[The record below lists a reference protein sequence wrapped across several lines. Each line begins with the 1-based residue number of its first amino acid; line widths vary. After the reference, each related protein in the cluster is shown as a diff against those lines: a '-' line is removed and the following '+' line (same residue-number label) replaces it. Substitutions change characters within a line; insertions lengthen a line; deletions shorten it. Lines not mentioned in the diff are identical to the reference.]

1 LRKADDSGDNHLAL
15 VVENQSL
22 KMQVLEQTEMAQNKD
37 EALARLSAAYAALEG
52 ESVEMKK
59 QLTTAQR
66 REEELL
72 KALRDADE
80 SAQRLG
86 AQVRLLSEA
95 NSGLGQLAQQTS
107 EKTVQQNQLLLDE
120 RDALLAEKREL
131 ERRVA
136 EQKESLD
143 AFMKASN
150 DGVVDDAVLQRYRK
164 ASTELDDTGAKLT
177 QLRSEHEVALRNH
190 RRDAEELEELR
201 ASYVTLQAEHAAL
214 QGSFAFQSREREA
227 HEKEIARLR
236 AAAPATPG
244 DAHRGV
250 KLPPLEVGGGP
261 GGGDDHRY
269 HHHHQ
274 HSSSKAESLA
284 RSIEKEVRKRQM
296 QAMRNVDQ
304 LKSSYNADLFSYELE
319 ALRRRKT
326 GQSGY

>member
-1 LRKADDSGDNHLAL
+1 
-15 VVENQSL
+15 
-22 KMQVLEQTEMAQNKD
+22 M
-37 EALARLSAAYAALEG
+37 
-52 ESVEMKK
+52 
-59 QLTTAQR
+59 
-66 REEELL
+66 
-72 KALRDADE
+72 
-80 SAQRLG
+80 
-86 AQVRLLSEA
+86 
-95 NSGLGQLAQQTS
+95 AQQTS
-107 EKTVQQNQLLLDE
+107 EKTGQQNQLLLDE
-120 RDALLAEKREL
+120 RDTLLAEKREL

-150 DGVVDDAVLQRYRK
+150 DGGVQDAVLQRYRK
-164 ASTELDDTGAKLT
+164 TSTELDDTGAKLT
-177 QLRSEHEVALRNH
+177 QLQSEHEVALRSN
-190 RRDAEELEELR
+190 RRDAEEPEELR
-201 ASYVTLQAEHAAL
+201 ASYAKLQAEHAAL
-214 QGSFAFQSREREA
+214 QRSFALQSREREA

-250 KLPPLEVGGGP
+250 KLPPLDIGGGP

-269 HHHHQ
+269 HHQ

-326 GQSGY
+326 GHSGY